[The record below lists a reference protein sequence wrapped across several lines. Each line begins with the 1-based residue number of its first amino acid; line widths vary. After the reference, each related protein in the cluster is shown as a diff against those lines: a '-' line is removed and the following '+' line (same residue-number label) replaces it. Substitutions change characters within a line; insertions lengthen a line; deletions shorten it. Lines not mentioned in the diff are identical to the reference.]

1 MEYKRFCQDKP
12 LNLAPNGGEIVESGL
27 EKEFDSYI
35 RKTIKHTIINF
46 AKYENIKRQR
56 EVSIEL
62 LPDSEFDDNS
72 LSFCDSDADLEN
84 YFSDCK
90 IAAIVAK
97 MPKDK
102 KDMLKLKL
110 VDGYSTKEI
119 ATIYRKSEVRI
130 RHIISDALKEIKSK
144 YEE

>member
-1 MEYKRFCQDKP
+1 M
-12 LNLAPNGGEIVESGL
+12 ESGL

-62 LPDSEFDDNS
+62 LPDSEFSDNS
-72 LSFCDSDADLEN
+72 LSFCDSDAALEN

-90 IAAIVAK
+90 IAEIVAK

-110 VDGYSTKEI
+110 VDGYSTKEL
-119 ATIYRKSEVRI
+119 ATIYKKSEVRI

>member
-1 MEYKRFCQDKP
+1 M
-12 LNLAPNGGEIVESGL
+12 ESGL

-46 AKYENIKRQR
+46 AKYENVKRQR

>member
-1 MEYKRFCQDKP
+1 M
-12 LNLAPNGGEIVESGL
+12 ESGL

-90 IAAIVAK
+90 IAEIVAK

>member
-1 MEYKRFCQDKP
+1 M
-12 LNLAPNGGEIVESGL
+12 ESGL

-62 LPDSEFDDNS
+62 IPDSEFGDNS
-72 LSFCDSDADLEN
+72 LSFCDSDAELEN

>member
-1 MEYKRFCQDKP
+1 M
-12 LNLAPNGGEIVESGL
+12 ESGL

-62 LPDSEFDDNS
+62 LPDSEFSDNS
-72 LSFCDSDADLEN
+72 LSFCDSDAALEN

-90 IAAIVAK
+90 IAEIVAK

-102 KDMLKLKL
+102 NDMLKLKL

-119 ATIYRKSEVRI
+119 ATIYKKSEVRI

>member
-1 MEYKRFCQDKP
+1 ME
-12 LNLAPNGGEIVESGL
+12 NGL

-90 IAAIVAK
+90 IAAIVGK

-119 ATIYRKSEVRI
+119 ATIYKKSEVRI

>member
-1 MEYKRFCQDKP
+1 M
-12 LNLAPNGGEIVESGL
+12 ESGL

-62 LPDSEFDDNS
+62 LPDSEFRDNS
-72 LSFCDSDADLEN
+72 LSFCDSDAELEN
-84 YFSDCK
+84 YFSDCN

>member
-1 MEYKRFCQDKP
+1 M
-12 LNLAPNGGEIVESGL
+12 ESGL

-62 LPDSEFDDNS
+62 LPDSEFSDNS
-72 LSFCDSDADLEN
+72 LSFCDSDAALEN

-90 IAAIVAK
+90 IAEIVAK

-110 VDGYSTKEI
+110 VDGFSTKEI
-119 ATIYRKSEVRI
+119 ATIYKKSEVRI

>member
-1 MEYKRFCQDKP
+1 M
-12 LNLAPNGGEIVESGL
+12 ESGL

-62 LPDSEFDDNS
+62 LPDSKFGDNS

>member
-1 MEYKRFCQDKP
+1 M
-12 LNLAPNGGEIVESGL
+12 ESGL

-110 VDGYSTKEI
+110 VDRYSTKEI

>member
-1 MEYKRFCQDKP
+1 M
-12 LNLAPNGGEIVESGL
+12 ESGL

-56 EVSIEL
+56 EISIEL
-62 LPDSEFDDNS
+62 LPNSEFDDNS

>member
-1 MEYKRFCQDKP
+1 M
-12 LNLAPNGGEIVESGL
+12 ESGL

-62 LPDSEFDDNS
+62 LPDSELDDNS

>member
-1 MEYKRFCQDKP
+1 M
-12 LNLAPNGGEIVESGL
+12 ESGL

-119 ATIYRKSEVRI
+119 STIYRKSEVRI

>member
-1 MEYKRFCQDKP
+1 MESD
-12 LNLAPNGGEIVESGL
+12 L

-62 LPDSEFDDNS
+62 LPNSEFDDNS

-90 IAAIVAK
+90 IAEIVAK

-119 ATIYRKSEVRI
+119 ATIYKKSEVRI

>member
-1 MEYKRFCQDKP
+1 M
-12 LNLAPNGGEIVESGL
+12 ESGL

-35 RKTIKHTIINF
+35 RKTIKHTIRNF

-72 LSFCDSDADLEN
+72 LSFCDSDAELEN

>member
-1 MEYKRFCQDKP
+1 M
-12 LNLAPNGGEIVESGL
+12 ESGL

-62 LPDSEFDDNS
+62 LPDSEFSDNS
-72 LSFCDSDADLEN
+72 LSFCDSDAALEN
-84 YFSDCK
+84 YFSDFK
-90 IAAIVAK
+90 IAEIVAK

-119 ATIYRKSEVRI
+119 ATIYKKSEVRI

>member
-1 MEYKRFCQDKP
+1 M
-12 LNLAPNGGEIVESGL
+12 ESGL

-62 LPDSEFDDNS
+62 LPDSEFGDNS

-119 ATIYRKSEVRI
+119 ATIYKKSEVRI

>member
-1 MEYKRFCQDKP
+1 MESD
-12 LNLAPNGGEIVESGL
+12 L

-62 LPDSEFDDNS
+62 LPDSEFGDNS

>member
-1 MEYKRFCQDKP
+1 M
-12 LNLAPNGGEIVESGL
+12 ESGL

-62 LPDSEFDDNS
+62 LPNSEFDDNS
-72 LSFCDSDADLEN
+72 LSFCDSDAALEN

-90 IAAIVAK
+90 IAEIVAK

-119 ATIYRKSEVRI
+119 ATIYKKSEVRI

>member
-1 MEYKRFCQDKP
+1 M
-12 LNLAPNGGEIVESGL
+12 ESGL

-62 LPDSEFDDNS
+62 LPNSEFDDNS

-110 VDGYSTKEI
+110 VDGYSAKEI

>member
-1 MEYKRFCQDKP
+1 M
-12 LNLAPNGGEIVESGL
+12 ESGL

-62 LPDSEFDDNS
+62 LPNSEFDDNS

-90 IAAIVAK
+90 IAVIVAK

>member
-1 MEYKRFCQDKP
+1 M
-12 LNLAPNGGEIVESGL
+12 ESGL

-119 ATIYRKSEVRI
+119 ATIYKKSEVRI

>member
-1 MEYKRFCQDKP
+1 M
-12 LNLAPNGGEIVESGL
+12 ESGL

-62 LPDSEFDDNS
+62 LPDSEFSDNS
-72 LSFCDSDADLEN
+72 LSFCDSDAALEN

-90 IAAIVAK
+90 IAGIVAK

-119 ATIYRKSEVRI
+119 ATIYKKSEVRI

>member
-1 MEYKRFCQDKP
+1 
-12 LNLAPNGGEIVESGL
+12 VESGL

-62 LPDSEFDDNS
+62 LPNSEFDDNS

>member
-1 MEYKRFCQDKP
+1 M
-12 LNLAPNGGEIVESGL
+12 ESGL

-62 LPDSEFDDNS
+62 LPDSEFRDNS
-72 LSFCDSDADLEN
+72 LSFCDSDTELEN

>member
-1 MEYKRFCQDKP
+1 M
-12 LNLAPNGGEIVESGL
+12 ESGL

-62 LPDSEFDDNS
+62 LPDSQFDDNS

>member
-1 MEYKRFCQDKP
+1 MESD
-12 LNLAPNGGEIVESGL
+12 L
-27 EKEFDSYI
+27 EKEFYSYI

-62 LPDSEFDDNS
+62 LPDSEFSDNS

-90 IAAIVAK
+90 IAEIVAK

-119 ATIYRKSEVRI
+119 ATIYKKSEVRI
-130 RHIISDALKEIKSK
+130 MHIISAICNLKMLWIDVGKCTICNRII
-144 YEE
+144 

>member
-1 MEYKRFCQDKP
+1 M
-12 LNLAPNGGEIVESGL
+12 ESGL

-35 RKTIKHTIINF
+35 RKTIKHTVINF

-62 LPDSEFDDNS
+62 LPNSEFDDNS

>member
-1 MEYKRFCQDKP
+1 M
-12 LNLAPNGGEIVESGL
+12 ESGL

-46 AKYENIKRQR
+46 SKYENIKRQR

-62 LPDSEFDDNS
+62 LPNSEFDDNS

>member
-1 MEYKRFCQDKP
+1 M
-12 LNLAPNGGEIVESGL
+12 ESGL

-62 LPDSEFDDNS
+62 LPDSEFGDNS
-72 LSFCDSDADLEN
+72 LSFCDSDAALEN

>member
-1 MEYKRFCQDKP
+1 M
-12 LNLAPNGGEIVESGL
+12 ESGL

-46 AKYENIKRQR
+46 VKYENIKRQR

-62 LPDSEFDDNS
+62 LPNSEFDDNS

>member
-1 MEYKRFCQDKP
+1 M
-12 LNLAPNGGEIVESGL
+12 ESGL
-27 EKEFDSYI
+27 EKKFDSYI

-90 IAAIVAK
+90 IVAIVAK

>member
-1 MEYKRFCQDKP
+1 M
-12 LNLAPNGGEIVESGL
+12 ESGL

-119 ATIYRKSEVRI
+119 AIIYRKSEVRI

>member
-1 MEYKRFCQDKP
+1 M
-12 LNLAPNGGEIVESGL
+12 ESGL

-35 RKTIKHTIINF
+35 RKTIKHPIINF

>member
-1 MEYKRFCQDKP
+1 M
-12 LNLAPNGGEIVESGL
+12 ESGL

-56 EVSIEL
+56 AVSIEL
-62 LPDSEFDDNS
+62 LPDSEFGDNS

>member
-1 MEYKRFCQDKP
+1 MESD
-12 LNLAPNGGEIVESGL
+12 L

-62 LPDSEFDDNS
+62 LPDSEFSDNS
-72 LSFCDSDADLEN
+72 LSFCDSDAALEN

-90 IAAIVAK
+90 IAEIVAK

-119 ATIYRKSEVRI
+119 ATIYKKSEVRI

>member
-1 MEYKRFCQDKP
+1 M
-12 LNLAPNGGEIVESGL
+12 ESGL

-119 ATIYRKSEVRI
+119 ATIYRKSKVRI

>member
-1 MEYKRFCQDKP
+1 M
-12 LNLAPNGGEIVESGL
+12 ESGL

-110 VDGYSTKEI
+110 VDEYSTKEI

>member
-1 MEYKRFCQDKP
+1 M
-12 LNLAPNGGEIVESGL
+12 ESGL

-62 LPDSEFDDNS
+62 LPNSEFDDNS
-72 LSFCDSDADLEN
+72 LSFCDYDADLEN